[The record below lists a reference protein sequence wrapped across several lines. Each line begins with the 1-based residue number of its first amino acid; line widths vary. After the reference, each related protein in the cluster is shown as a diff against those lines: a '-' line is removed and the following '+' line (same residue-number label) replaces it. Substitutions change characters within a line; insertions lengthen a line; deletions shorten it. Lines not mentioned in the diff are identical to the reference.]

1 MRDAAADFTTTGFG
15 RFPHEILVA
24 MILVAMSKSKTR
36 KNSSKMLKGSG
47 QSAGIVE
54 IDSDIQISLVEIIRA
69 LARSA
74 AREDHRKA
82 REVEAA
88 SLRRQADETRSDL
101 RPFFDGTTARTL
113 DRRPSGGV

>member
-1 MRDAAADFTTTGFG
+1 
-15 RFPHEILVA
+15 

-36 KNSSKMLKGSG
+36 KDSSKMLKGSG
-47 QSAGIVE
+47 QSAGSVE

-82 REVEAA
+82 REVEAT

-101 RPFFDGTTARTL
+101 RPFFDGTTARAL
-113 DRRPSGGV
+113 DRRPSGSVQNLRRTQ